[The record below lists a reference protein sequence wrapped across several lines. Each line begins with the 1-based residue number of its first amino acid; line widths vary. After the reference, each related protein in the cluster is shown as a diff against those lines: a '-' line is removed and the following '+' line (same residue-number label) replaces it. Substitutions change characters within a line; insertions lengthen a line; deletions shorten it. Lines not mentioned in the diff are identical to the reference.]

1 MLTADAAAVVVQ
13 SQLVV
18 DERVVEIYI
27 RGIALSV
34 GIAYATNTR
43 PIYRTQAHW
52 TWLTRGIDRAS
63 RKVEG
68 GQVAAGVAITMATS
82 KFDYIAGKFV
92 RVTDTGVTGD
102 ETNNASGTTNGITYN
117 NGGFALRYVIG
128 V

>member
-1 MLTADAAAVVVQ
+1 MFSRYASGTAQ
-13 SQLVV
+13 EYYFSCHFIPKLLVSSAM
-18 DERVVEIYI
+18 
-27 RGIALSV
+27 GA
-34 GIAYATNTR
+34 
-43 PIYRTQAHW
+43 
-52 TWLTRGIDRAS
+52 
-63 RKVEG
+63 